1 VSLLALNDH
10 VLKGAGIVP
19 TWVTGKLSD
28 VTGLFFF
35 PILLF
40 TLAGL
45 VRPVRHRVRRA
56 TAFAWATGVSFAAVK
71 LVPFINAFVAAIW
84 GAMVMDATDL
94 LALPMLGLSVLYLRS
109 EPHVVARGVSSM
121 HARGRW
127 VSLRDAAGV
136 AFAGLASMATSSPMM
151 VRAYPA
157 WEVTGAASRA
167 AGCVDVTPF
176 VVKSGK
182 EGIGLVATVQ
192 PRGGDPATAPCSTHL
207 IGARIAAG
215 GAAFPATVGKTAI
228 DPSTRTV
235 RTYLG
240 FPFDNNT
247 LWNAGL
253 RDATLELDTDGSEG
267 TRRIVFDL
275 REVWPASHAPRTLV
289 PAASSAQ
296 PSVSPSAPSTAPAHD
311 GGVP

>member
-1 VSLLALNDH
+1 MADFDSL
-10 VLKGAGIVP
+10 
-19 TWVTGKLSD
+19 
-28 VTGLFFF
+28 
-35 PILLF
+35 
-40 TLAGL
+40 
-45 VRPVRHRVRRA
+45 
-56 TAFAWATGVSFAAVK
+56 AWAFPFSF
-71 LVPFINAFVAAIW
+71 PFDDSPAEGFW
-84 GAMVMDATDL
+84 
-94 LALPMLGLSVLYLRS
+94 LP
-109 EPHVVARGVSSM
+109 
-121 HARGRW
+121 
-127 VSLRDAAGV
+127 
-136 AFAGLASMATSSPMM
+136 
-151 VRAYPA
+151 
-157 WEVTGAASRA
+157 
-167 AGCVDVTPF
+167 
-176 VVKSGK
+176 
-182 EGIGLVATVQ
+182 
-192 PRGGDPATAPCSTHL
+192 
-207 IGARIAAG
+207 G